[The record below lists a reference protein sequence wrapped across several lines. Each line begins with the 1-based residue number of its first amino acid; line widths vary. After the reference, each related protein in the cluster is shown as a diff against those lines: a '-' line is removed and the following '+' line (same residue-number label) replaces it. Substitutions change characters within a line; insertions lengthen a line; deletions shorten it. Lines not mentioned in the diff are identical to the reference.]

1 MSNMT
6 VYQPAAGA
14 LIPFD
19 EIQKMAKAVAASGL
33 FGLKNEAQAVAL
45 MLFAQSENLHPM
57 TAVRDYHIMGGKPS
71 MKADT
76 MLARFQSAGGEVEW
90 ERYDDEAVI
99 GIFSNGKRKPVRV
112 EWTMA
117 RAKTIMQEVWEDG
130 PRGRQKTSKP
140 ITDKEVWKYYPRNM
154 LRARCTSEG
163 IRAVMPG
170 VLCGLYT
177 PEEIQD
183 ISHIAIAETSGPD
196 LPTSIPVPDPEP
208 LFVPPGI
215 LAELAACTD
224 YASCKVWLAQS
235 RQKIGITD
243 PNDTRY
249 AELQR
254 QAAARVKQLQET
266 ITPAPPQPE
275 PDPSEPELEPDYH
288 QLEAEAQS

>member
-19 EIQKMAKAVAASGL
+19 EIQKMARAVAASGL
-33 FGLKNEAQAVAL
+33 FGIKNEAQAVAL

-57 TAVRDYHIMGGKPS
+57 TAVRDYHIMNGKPS

-76 MLARFQSAGGEVEW
+76 MLARFQSAGGKVRW
-90 ERYDDEAVI
+90 ERYDDQAVI
-99 GIFSNGKRKPVRV
+99 GVFSHGDSKPVTV
-112 EWTMA
+112 EWTIE
-117 RAKTIMQEVWEDG
+117 RAKTIQQEVWEDG
-130 PRGRQKTSKP
+130 PNGRRRTSKP

-183 ISHIAIAETSGPD
+183 ITHLATAETSGPD
-196 LPTSIPVPDPEP
+196 LPAA
-208 LFVPPGI
+208 PPPRD
-215 LAELAACTD
+215 LDAELEACQS
-224 YASCKVWLAQS
+224 AEECRVWLAQA
-235 RQKIGITD
+235 RQYMGITD
-243 PNDTRY
+243 PKDPRY
-249 AELQR
+249 ESLKTSAKARADEIL
-254 QAAARVKQLQET
+254 AAAIQA
-266 ITPAPPQPE
+266 PAP
-275 PDPSEPELEPDYH
+275 EPELEPE
-288 QLEAEAQS
+288 LEVIE

>member
-19 EIQKMAKAVAASGL
+19 EIQKMARAVAASGL

-57 TAVRDYHIMGGKPS
+57 TAVRDYHIMNGKPS

-76 MLARFQSAGGEVEW
+76 MLARFQSAGGKVRW
-90 ERYDDEAVI
+90 ERYDDQAVI
-99 GIFSNGKRKPVRV
+99 GIFSHGDSKPVTV
-112 EWTMA
+112 EWTME
-117 RAKTIMQEVWEDG
+117 RAKMIHQEVWEDSQN
-130 PRGRQKTSKP
+130 GRRRISKP

-183 ISHIAIAETSGPD
+183 ITHLATDETSGPD
-196 LPTSIPVPDPEP
+196 LPVAP
-208 LFVPPGI
+208 LPPRD
-215 LAELAACTD
+215 LDAELKACKTAD
-224 YASCKVWLAQS
+224 ECRVWLAQA
-235 RQKIGITD
+235 RQYMGITD
-243 PNDTRY
+243 PQDARY
-249 AELQR
+249 AALKS
-254 QAAARVKQLQET
+254 AAKERVDAILAAERAT
-266 ITPAPPQPE
+266 IAPE
-275 PDPSEPELEPDYH
+275 SESEPELETI
-288 QLEAEAQS
+288 E